1 MTVMSTPFPLP
12 PHTAD
17 STATPVRPLRI
28 LSGNPT
34 PEEVAA
40 VTAALLATLHREPPR
55 AASAR
60 TDRTARWSRSHSSQ
74 AAGSWRSVPRGR

>member
-1 MTVMSTPFPLP
+1 MSASTPFPLP
-12 PHTAD
+12 PHPAQ

-28 LSGNPT
+28 LNGNPT

-55 AASAR
+55 TEGTG
-60 TDRTARWSRSHSSQ
+60 TDRAARWSRSHSSQ

>member
-1 MTVMSTPFPLP
+1 MSASTPFPLP
-12 PHTAD
+12 PHPAE
-17 STATPVRPLRI
+17 STASPVRPLRI
-28 LSGNPT
+28 LNGNPT

-55 AASAR
+55 PDNTR
-60 TDRTARWSRSHSSQ
+60 TDRAARWSRSHTSQ

>member
-1 MTVMSTPFPLP
+1 MSASTPFPLP
-12 PHTAD
+12 PHPAE

-28 LSGNPT
+28 LNGNPT

-55 AASAR
+55 PAGTGTDSA
-60 TDRTARWSRSHSSQ
+60 ARWSRPHSSQ

>member
-1 MTVMSTPFPLP
+1 MSASTPFPLP

-17 STATPVRPLRI
+17 STASPVRPLRI
-28 LSGNPT
+28 LNGNPT

-40 VTAALLATLHREPPR
+40 VTAALLATLHREPPH
-55 AASAR
+55 AASGAR
-60 TDRTARWSRSHSSQ
+60 SDRAARWSRSHSSQ